1 MGSEVHPLATAI
13 LSNQTGYD
21 SFKSLSLTEYMPDF
35 INEWGKLNADFDA
48 ILTGFVTDTKQ
59 IRIIDSFIAR
69 FKNPNTVVIVD
80 PVMADNG
87 KLYDGY
93 TEDMCNE
100 IRKLCFRADIITPN
114 IAELAFI
121 AEEKYSKNMEDIN
134 MYVKK
139 LQSFGMQKIVVTGYK
154 EEGTISNL
162 VYDGNDFYKASAK
175 LTGGYFSGT
184 GDILDSVITG
194 GILKGMTLIDS
205 VRLATDFISKVIK
218 NTQVKDAND
227 GIDFEKFLGDLI

>member
-1 MGSEVHPLATAI
+1 
-13 LSNQTGYD
+13 
-21 SFKSLSLTEYMPDF
+21 
-35 INEWGKLNADFDA
+35 
-48 ILTGFVTDTKQ
+48 
-59 IRIIDSFIAR
+59 
-69 FKNPNTVVIVD
+69 
-80 PVMADNG
+80 
-87 KLYDGY
+87 
-93 TEDMCNE
+93 
-100 IRKLCFRADIITPN
+100 
-114 IAELAFI
+114 
-121 AEEKYSKNMEDIN
+121 
-134 MYVKK
+134 
-139 LQSFGMQKIVVTGYK
+139 MQKIVVTGYK

-205 VRLATDFISKVIK
+205 VKLATDFISKVIE